1 MDFVARLRL
10 LATDKW
16 HRRWVIVVSVVLV
29 VLIGSAL
36 SRLVWLVVEGPPVV
50 PLGATGMAMSAP
62 VATATVP
69 AAPASTPEMAR
80 NWRLFG
86 DAAAPAVQGG
96 EQAPDTSLAL
106 QLLGIFS
113 TGDDRLAG
121 AVIAE
126 RGKEGDLF
134 RIGTAVPGGATLE
147 KVEADRVLLRRRGQ
161 LETLRFDA
169 APAEGAGAQANAV
182 AELPKEGLDIS
193 GGFRGLRDRLMQQAD
208 PGGGADAAAGNRATV
223 ENLMADLK
231 GNPDKVLGDLGLK
244 AAGGGGYAVGEGPS
258 SDAMRSIGLRPG
270 DVVLSVNGKPL
281 GHIQNDARMIDE
293 VKASG
298 EARVEIRRGSQTF
311 TVNYPL

>member
-16 HRRWVIVVSVVLV
+16 RRRWVTAASVVLV
-29 VLIGSAL
+29 VLIGFTL

-50 PLGATGMAMSAP
+50 
-62 VATATVP
+62 ATAVDAVP
-69 AAPASTPEMAR
+69 AAVITPAAQASTPEMAR
-80 NWRLFG
+80 SWRLFG
-86 DAAAPAVQGG
+86 DAAATAVQGG

-134 RIGTAVPGGATLE
+134 RIGMAVPGGATLE
-147 KVEADRVLLRRRGQ
+147 KVDADRVLLRRRGQ

-169 APAEGAGAQANAV
+169 APVDGAGAHAGAG
-182 AELPKEGLDIS
+182 AELPKGLDIS
-193 GGFRGLRDRLMQQAD
+193 GGLRGLRDRLMSQVD
-208 PGGGADAAAGNRATV
+208 DGGGAASRGRAVLDDLVAG
-223 ENLMADLK
+223 LK
-231 GNPDKVLGDLGLK
+231 ENPDKVLGDLGLTS
-244 AAGGGGYAVGEGPS
+244 AGGGGYAVGEGSS
-258 SDAMRSIGLRPG
+258 SDAMRNIGLRPG

-281 GHIQNDARMIDE
+281 GNVQNDARMVDE